1 LRKKPELNG
10 IIFPIC
16 HTGIYTQAI
25 LIDATM
31 NKLLKLIRK
40 SSKSTKFDEWIHG
53 YHGALYKHALWMVGS
68 HDIAQE
74 MVQEAFFQAWLSMDS
89 LNDKDKALPWLLT
102 ILRRTVYREQRC
114 QYRNRET
121 VEALKQLDLE
131 ETQQDAFALLE
142 IYNALEFLSPKLRDT
157 FLLYHLHGF
166 SYEEISAQLE
176 IPTGTVMS
184 RISRAREAL
193 QKHQNTGDEKVIDFR
208 SIKRG
213 FQNEG

>member
-1 LRKKPELNG
+1 
-10 IIFPIC
+10 
-16 HTGIYTQAI
+16 
-25 LIDATM
+25 M
-31 NKLLKLIRK
+31 NNYLKFGRK
-40 SSKSTKFDEWIHG
+40 SSKPAKFGDWIHH

-74 MVQEAFFQAWLSMDS
+74 MVQEAYFQAWLSMDS
-89 LNDKDKALPWLLT
+89 LKDEDKALHWLLT

-114 QYRNRET
+114 QYRNLET
-121 VEALKQLDLE
+121 VEALKQLDLR
-131 ETQQDAFALLE
+131 ETQSDAFTLLE
-142 IYNALEFLSPKLRDT
+142 IYEALEYLSPKLRDT
-157 FLLYHLHGF
+157 FLLHHLHGF

-193 QKHQNTGDEKVIDFR
+193 QKQQNTDSEKIIDFR

-213 FQNEG
+213 FKNEG